1 MSQSLVTDTTG
12 DTAKDINSDSVTPLM
27 THRDDI
33 LALLL
38 TSLNNAHLSL
48 RTVAVTGLVGLLA
61 LNGILSTEQVNPYN
75 C

>member
-38 TSLNNAHLSL
+38 TSLNNAHSSL